1 MNSRR
6 TAAALAAAL
15 CLAMPLPAKAKEQPA
30 CPDIADAE
38 RLILV
43 LGDGLTVSAATLRL
57 YRRQDDTWQATGE
70 PKAASLGADGMAWSW
85 AARAYATQGEP
96 VKVEGDGR
104 SPAGFFRVGKA
115 FGFSPRAVSSYTQL
129 RPGEHYC
136 VDDAA
141 SPHYNRIVQKAAAGG
156 SSGEDM
162 GEIPLYRQGLFVTYP
177 TSREARGGSCIFLH
191 VWRKKNAGT
200 AGCVALAEA
209 DVTALQDWSQPGQ
222 TVIGILPK
230 AAWERLRACFPGL

>member
-1 MNSRR
+1 M
-6 TAAALAAAL
+6 A
-15 CLAMPLPAKAKEQPA
+15 LPAQAKEQPA
-30 CPDIADAE
+30 CPDIAGAE

-43 LGDGLTVSAATLRL
+43 LGDGLAASTATLRL
-57 YRRQDDTWQATGE
+57 FRKQDGRWQAAGK
-70 PKAASLGADGMAWSW
+70 PKAAVVGTQGMAWSW
-85 AARAYATQGEP
+85 ASRAYATQGEP
-96 VKVEGDGR
+96 VKIEGDRR
-104 SPAGFFRVGKA
+104 SPAGFFPVGKP
-115 FGFSPRAVSSYTQL
+115 FGFSPRGASGHTQL

-136 VDDAA
+136 VDDTA
-141 SPHYNRIVQKAAAGG
+141 SPHYNRIVRKAAAGA

-162 GEIPLYRQGLFVTYP
+162 GAIRLYRQGLFVDYP
-177 TSREARGGSCIFLH
+177 TSREAKGGSCIFLH
-191 VWRKKNAGT
+191 VWRRRSAGT